1 MNEENAFLQTLA
13 IFIHRTAKISTYHPI
28 LLRQSI
34 GFAAA
39 LVYYL
44 RWRTGLRMYAKPTG
58 VHRLCAASDSGV
70 LQLICIGDEA
80 VGVAHDSNIATL
92 NQPAWLAGANLS

>member
-1 MNEENAFLQTLA
+1 
-13 IFIHRTAKISTYHPI
+13 
-28 LLRQSI
+28 
-34 GFAAA
+34 
-39 LVYYL
+39 
-44 RWRTGLRMYAKPTG
+44 MYAKPTG